1 MILESNRFQ
10 RPQLHFMFL
19 LLNTGGQ
26 TSITDLKV
34 LFNTLFV
41 LIFRYYKTSDPG
53 MWVNVDK
60 NTGEL
65 RVANTID
72 RESDLVH
79 DGIYNITVR
88 AVDPSKL
95 HAPSALFIKSFRKT
109 ASRQA

>member
-1 MILESNRFQ
+1 
-10 RPQLHFMFL
+10 
-19 LLNTGGQ
+19 
-26 TSITDLKV
+26 
-34 LFNTLFV
+34 
-41 LIFRYYKTSDPG
+41 

-88 AVDPSKL
+88 AVDPCKL
-95 HAPSALFIKSFRKT
+95 HALYALFIKSFQKT
-109 ASRQA
+109 ASGQVYPTNHRFLTNEVQHSTVHCWLNLNPMDVC